1 MGEGKGEVTVKALHT
16 AHEEADG
23 SETNARGS
31 REEESSDS
39 QGYHRAVS
47 QLSRGAASGEPKP
60 SDRLLGEEPDA
71 LRESARRLSQLSPR
85 RSFREVEQDI
95 ISKA

>member
-1 MGEGKGEVTVKALHT
+1 MGEGKGEVTVKALNI
-16 AHEEADG
+16 ANEEADG
-23 SETNARGS
+23 SESNARGS
-31 REEESSDS
+31 RSEESFDS

-47 QLSRGAASGEPKP
+47 QLSRAASGEPKP
-60 SDRLLGEEPDA
+60 SDRLLGEEADA
-71 LRESARRLSQLSPR
+71 LRASARRLSQLSSR

>member
-47 QLSRGAASGEPKP
+47 QLSRPPSREPKP
-60 SDRLLGEEPDA
+60 SDRLLGEEADA

-95 ISKA
+95 IAEAQ